1 MSPARRRAS
10 RAVEA
15 PTWEKT
21 EVTEPAAAS
30 QSAMVSGMRSPSSAA
45 RRITNMPGSAASATS
60 GACTVSTWRLGAIMR
75 RSTMPTMVLPSGSRR
90 AVCGRHAHAQRPC
103 RQAREGL
110 EAIAGGQPAPRGH
123 AHRVDRPSRAGRIG
137 PGRGHHEV
145 AAEVDAPRGRPVRR
159 RACRGRRGACARR
172 ARGRVRRGPRRRRSG
187 PCRDGG
193 TPRVRGRA

>member
-75 RSTMPTMVLPSGSRR
+75 RSTTADHGPPFGSLPGPSAAVTRTRSG
-90 AVCGRHAHAQRPC
+90 P
-103 RQAREGL
+103 
-110 EAIAGGQPAPRGH
+110 AG
-123 AHRVDRPSRAGRIG
+123 
-137 PGRGHHEV
+137 
-145 AAEVDAPRGRPVRR
+145 
-159 RACRGRRGACARR
+159 RR
-172 ARGRVRRGPRRRRSG
+172 ARAPSLSPAASPPQADTR
-187 PCRDGG
+187 
-193 TPRVRGRA
+193 TA